1 MKDENSIYPNYY
13 NQEKLNKNIPL
24 DDQIGYQRYIDLLC
38 AKKFDNSEVII
49 KHGITLTPEPLIAT
63 IVDNRGKKH
72 NIDAI
77 PGSFMVKFC
86 VTEKNGSTTRAKYV
100 PGKSKLIE
108 IKKFDFRE
116 KDHKVWVNK
125 GDLIGFMFLPKQL
138 IYGNGFGP
146 NYSEAEENAS
156 LNCLYYNKQS
166 LKNSKFKTNQNLTT
180 QLNI

>member
-1 MKDENSIYPNYY
+1 MKIQFIQIIIIKRNF
-13 NQEKLNKNIPL
+13 NKNIPL

-108 IKKFDFRE
+108 IKNLIFEKKIIKF
-116 KDHKVWVNK
+116 
-125 GDLIGFMFLPKQL
+125 G
-138 IYGNGFGP
+138 
-146 NYSEAEENAS
+146 
-156 LNCLYYNKQS
+156 
-166 LKNSKFKTNQNLTT
+166 
-180 QLNI
+180 